1 MAEQPKY
8 ITLKDNKLSLK
19 DLLTQIS
26 AVLEDGVPVL
36 KITGAIQFA
45 DQVSGVV
52 GGLRYNLE
60 TSSVE
65 YSNDGG
71 ATWNVLSSES
81 FWWKAGKAY
90 TVGTVVLHDTGWY
103 VCRTATDSA
112 IPGTSAEWNLLT
124 PGTIFQYVTSAA
136 QFKAALETAATRVTI
151 IMKGDITAAVSATV
165 TAEVVTIYSDENT
178 SIHSALSIAAPSTG
192 NIYWHSQGTEFS
204 GGSLTVTSGTLWI
217 DRIKCPAGAPA
228 TLTGDIKYQ
237 RIDGAFTGGTINRW
251 SDMGVD
257 DLVPKDLSTLTEINY
272 ADALKLY
279 VDAGNQYG
287 YLTMASFASRV
298 AEIAA
303 AYFQI
308 DLTGPLNIRPSTAPQ
323 GYIFYAS
330 DTGDLYIMGENNV
343 WGPAIHI
350 QGPAGKQGQIGYT
363 IMPAVDSD
371 GNLSWTAQLI
381 SQTETGPEVPQ
392 PINIKGAD
400 GKSAFVIWKEEMGNP
415 GSTVDDFLEALGI
428 GNRRMIFTYLDVVEP
443 NKTVTFQ
450 TKYPFIG
457 VLDNVGLQWNLENGR
472 VHYNE
477 ESVTINLTDIYQA
490 KGLVDSP
497 ASITTG
503 LGSYARD
510 TTKDAQGAFAWY
522 NAQVETST
530 LFTAL
535 QEPAVASYAYTNPQ
549 LTENPVVVNAYVP
562 EVKSPTI
569 EGNWYGLFGGGGG
582 NDGGTGDVELVEI
595 KTLPTG
601 SEATL
606 EDAPESTSLHRK
618 YILGIPE
625 GPTGYSYS
633 TPEPFDLSATYYPP
647 SADRRYYT
655 TVLHQGGTW
664 VYISTEASSGH
675 TPPELPE
682 TRNDWWQ
689 LIAKPGDDGEDI
701 GAGIS
706 VHKFQTKKPSS
717 KLQLYIQ
724 MMRSPTGIISE
735 AALFLDTLNTP
746 EDRAKVRCW
755 NPETAEWDL
764 IPADGYGPVY
774 NNNPVNVDMSDLKQ
788 ERYLFYR
795 WVTADNQSYVW
806 RSAIFPN
813 SGTIDYLNSI
823 TPDGYIDFTEAN
835 LTDGRYL
842 TLVPSKFA
850 LAVVDNNGKQWPLAA
865 DEVSYDFQL
874 DQVTVDLQGV
884 MERAGVT
891 SITGTWK
898 LVTNVGIMD
907 QTIEGDHTHSNK
919 PALDL
924 IGIDLNGNITIDGAI
939 VVPANERGGGLYLI
953 DPENYADTTPLV
965 DPGAFSVDTELVR
978 PGDYNAIRVYQQLHS
993 ETYNIRMDIL
1003 NPFSYNTT
1011 IPRVNPGVLPEG
1023 E

>member
-1 MAEQPKY
+1 MAEQAKY

-36 KITGAIQFA
+36 KITSSIQFS

-52 GGLRYNLE
+52 GGLRYNME

-71 ATWNVLSSES
+71 ATWNALSSES
-81 FWWKAGKAY
+81 FWWEAGKSY
-90 TVGTVVLHDTGWY
+90 TVGTVVLHATGWY
-103 VCRTATDSA
+103 VCRIATNNA

-124 PGTIFQYVTSAA
+124 PGTIFQYVTSSA
-136 QFKAALETAATRVTI
+136 QLKAALETATSKVTI
-151 IMKGDITAAVSATV
+151 IMKGDITTAVSATV
-165 TAEVVTIYSDENT
+165 TAGTVTIYSDEAT
-178 SIHSALSIAAPSTG
+178 TIRSTLTIAAPSNG

-204 GGSLTVTSGTLWI
+204 GGSITITSGTLWI
-217 DRIKCPAGAPA
+217 DRLKCTVGTQA

-237 RIDGAFTGGTINRW
+237 RIDGTFTGGTINRW
-251 SDMGVD
+251 VDMGVD
-257 DLVPKDLSTLTEINY
+257 DLVPKDLSTLEEVAY

-287 YLTMASFASRV
+287 YLTMASFATRV
-298 AEIAA
+298 AELAA
-303 AYFQI
+303 AYFNI
-308 DLTGPLNIRPSTAPQ
+308 DLTGPLSLKPSTAPRV
-323 GYIFYAS
+323 YIFYAT

-343 WGPAIHI
+343 WGPPIHI
-350 QGPAGKQGQIGYT
+350 QGPAGAQGQIGYT
-363 IMPAVDSD
+363 VMPAVDAD
-371 GNLSWTAQLI
+371 GNLSWKAMLI
-381 SQTETGPEVPQ
+381 NQTETGPEVPQ
-392 PINIKGAD
+392 PVNIKGAD

-443 NKTVTFQ
+443 DKNVTFL
-450 TKYPFIG
+450 TKYPFIA
-457 VLDNVGLQWNLENGR
+457 VLDNIGLQWELANGR
-472 VHYNE
+472 VHYNDD
-477 ESVTINLTDIYQA
+477 SVTINLTDVYQA

-497 ASITTG
+497 ASIDTG
-503 LGSYARD
+503 LGTYARD
-510 TTKDAQGAFAWY
+510 VTKDAEGAFAWY

-535 QEPAVASYAYTNPQ
+535 QEPAVASYAYTNPE
-549 LTENPVVVNAYVP
+549 LTENPVVVNAYTP

-582 NDGGTGDVELVEI
+582 NDGGTGDVEIVGVE
-595 KTLPTG
+595 TLPTG
-601 SEATL
+601 SDATL
-606 EDAPESTSLHRK
+606 KDTQESTSLHRK
-618 YILGIPE
+618 YILGIPA

-633 TPEPFDLSATYYPP
+633 TPKPFDLTETYYPP
-647 SADRRYYT
+647 SDDRRYYT

-664 VYISTEASSGH
+664 VYIATEASSGH
-675 TPPELPE
+675 TPPELPATSNE
-682 TRNDWWQ
+682 WWQ
-689 LIAKPGDDGEDI
+689 LIAKPGEDGEDI
-701 GAGIS
+701 GNGIS

-717 KLQLYIQ
+717 QLQLHLQ
-724 MMRSPTGIISE
+724 MMRSPTGVISE
-735 AALFLDTLNTP
+735 AVLFLDTLNTA

-755 NPETAEWDL
+755 NPETTDWEL
-764 IPADGYGPVY
+764 ITANGFGPVY
-774 NNNPVNVDMSDLKQ
+774 NNNPVNVDMSDTKQ

-795 WVTADNQSYVW
+795 WVTASNTSATWQ
-806 RSAIFPN
+806 SAIFPN
-813 SGTIDYLNSI
+813 SGTIDYLNSL
-823 TPDGYIDFTEAN
+823 TPDGHIDFTAAN

-842 TLVPSKFA
+842 HLTPARFV
-850 LAVVDNNGKQWPLAA
+850 LAVIDNNGKQWPLAS
-865 DEVSYDFQL
+865 DEVSYDF
-874 DQVTVDLQGV
+874 VTDEVIVDLQGV
-884 MERAGVT
+884 MTRSGVE
-891 SITGTWK
+891 SIVGTWK
-898 LVTNVGIMD
+898 LITNVGIME
-907 QTIEGDHTHSNK
+907 QPIVGDHTHDNK

-924 IGIDLNGNITIDGAI
+924 IGIDLHGNITIDGAI

-953 DPENYADTTPLV
+953 DPENYADTTTLV
-965 DPGAFSVDTELVR
+965 DPGEFAVSIELVR
-978 PGDYNAIRVYQQLHS
+978 PGDYNAIRMYQQLHS